1 MPNDDSGQLASR
13 IAAMRQ
19 QVRSKRGDSDRNLL
33 SWTKEAREEATAFTH
48 TDQWRA
54 LRILSE
60 FVNGFDSLA
69 DVGPSVTF
77 FGSARTKEDDPAY
90 QDARR
95 AAHLIADAG
104 LAVVT
109 GGGPGIMEA
118 ANRGATEAD
127 GVSVGVGIDLPLE
140 QGVNE
145 YVTVP
150 LEFRYF
156 FVRKTLL
163 AKYAN
168 AFVFFPGGFGTL
180 DELFEILT
188 LIQTGKMDPMP
199 VVLYDTAYWQGL
211 VHWLHETLAETG
223 RIHHRDVELF
233 QMTDDAEVVAQ
244 LVIGGIL
251 ASNDGQVD

>member
-1 MPNDDSGQLASR
+1 MPDSDA
-13 IAAMRQ
+13 RQ
-19 QVRSKRGDSDRNLL
+19 TPPTSILQATRQSLRRKRGDSDRNLL
-33 SWTKEAREEATAFTH
+33 SWSKEAREEATAFTH

-60 FVNGFDSLA
+60 FVEGFDSLA
-69 DVGPSVTF
+69 EVGPSVTF

-90 QDARR
+90 QAARQ
-95 AAHLIADAG
+95 AADLIARAG
-104 LAVVT
+104 LAVIT

-118 ANRGATEAD
+118 ANRGASDAG
-127 GVSVGVGIDLPLE
+127 GVSVGIGIDLPLE
-140 QGVNE
+140 EGVNKF
-145 YVTVP
+145 VSVP

-199 VVLYDTAYWQGL
+199 VVLYDSSYWQGM
-211 VHWLHETLAETG
+211 VNWLHETMAESG
-223 RIHHRDVELF
+223 RIHHRDVDLF
-233 QMTDDAEVVAQ
+233 KITDDAEVVAQ
-244 LVIGGIL
+244 LVIEGII
-251 ASNDGQVD
+251 ASNDN

>member
-1 MPNDDSGQLASR
+1 MPDNESTPINSR
-13 IAAMRQ
+13 LKAAGKNLR
-19 QVRSKRGDSDRNLL
+19 RKRGDSDRNLL
-33 SWTKEAREEATAFTH
+33 SWSKEAREEAAAFTH

-60 FVNGFDSLA
+60 FVDGFDALA
-69 DVGPSVTF
+69 EVGPSVTF
-77 FGSARTKEDDPAY
+77 FGSARTKEDDPTY
-90 QDARR
+90 QAARR
-95 AAHLIADAG
+95 AAEIVASAG
-104 LAVVT
+104 LAVIT

-118 ANRGATEAD
+118 ANRGATEAG
-127 GVSVGVGIDLPLE
+127 GVSVGIGIDLPLE
-140 QGVNE
+140 EGVNQ
-145 YVTVP
+145 YVSVP

-188 LIQTGKMDPMP
+188 LIQTRKMDPMP
-199 VVLYDTAYWQGL
+199 VVLYDSAYWLGL
-211 VHWLHETLAETG
+211 VDWLHATMAESG

-233 QMTDDAEVVAQ
+233 QITDDPDVVAQ
-244 LVIGGIL
+244 LVIDGIL
-251 ASNDGQVD
+251 ASNDN

>member
-1 MPNDDSGQLASR
+1 MPENDTHTANARLKAT
-13 IAAMRQ
+13 RQ
-19 QVRSKRGDSDRNLL
+19 QLRRKRGDSDRNLL
-33 SWTKEAREEATAFTH
+33 SWSKEAREEATAFTH

-60 FVNGFDSLA
+60 FVEGFDSLA
-69 DVGPSVTF
+69 EVGPSVTF
-77 FGSARTKEDDPAY
+77 FGSARTKEDDPSYRA
-90 QDARR
+90 ARR
-95 AAHLIADAG
+95 SAELIANAG
-104 LAVVT
+104 LAVIT

-118 ANRGATEAD
+118 ANRGATEAG
-127 GVSVGVGIDLPLE
+127 GVSVGIGIDLPLE

-145 YVTVP
+145 FVTVP

-199 VVLYDTAYWQGL
+199 VVLYDSSYWQGM
-211 VHWLHETLAETG
+211 VEWLHETMAESG
-223 RIHHRDVELF
+223 RIHHHDIDLF
-233 QMTDDAEVVAQ
+233 RITDDPDVVAQ
-244 LVIGGIL
+244 LVIEGIV
-251 ASNDGQVD
+251 ATNDA